1 MRKTKLFFTNALL
14 LSGVNILIRLI
25 SVSFNAF
32 IAVKV
37 GEECMGLFTLVTS
50 VYGLAVTFATSGVS
64 LAVVSLVSGIL
75 AKAEKNGEDP
85 PSAKLKKVMLAA
97 VFYSLFFGALTGT
110 VIYVFSDFIGTHLL
124 GDARTIMS
132 LRVFAVSLGPI
143 AVSTALCGYFT
154 GSRRVYKNAI
164 VTVCEQFVKIFVI
177 IIGLVLIAPAGI
189 EWACLAIV
197 GGGAV
202 SEAASLVSAL
212 ILYLTDKTRRGKKNV
227 QPKSSERLGTNIRKV
242 AALGLP
248 VAFGSYARQG
258 LLTAEHLAIPWGLG
272 RYGLDKSESL
282 AAYGVMHGM
291 VMPLVMFPSAVL
303 YAFAGLLVP
312 ELSECR
318 AIGDTKRIIS
328 IGEKVFRASLLFS
341 VCVAGIFLSFSDV
354 IGMSMYKSPE
364 ASRQL
369 HLIAALIPVMYLDSA
384 VDGML
389 KGLGEQVYC
398 MKVNVVDSAMCL
410 VLVFILVPTF
420 GIDGYIALLI
430 ISEIINAS
438 LSIMRLVKVTG
449 LKIRVF
455 KWMVL
460 PFLSV
465 LGATLIT
472 KLILALFD
480 ITAGMALPIA
490 ICATVYIVFCFAFRV
505 IKTEDF
511 KIKLAVKKKENICQH
526 KEKTVA

>member
-1 MRKTKLFFTNALL
+1 MKKTKLFFINALM
-14 LSGVNILIRLI
+14 LSGVNILMRLI

-50 VYGLAVTFATSGVS
+50 VYGLAVTFATSGVN
-64 LAVVSLVSGIL
+64 LAVVSLVSGII
-75 AKAEKNGEDP
+75 AKAEKNGEGDP
-85 PSAKLKKVMLAA
+85 SPKLRKVMLAA
-97 VFYSLFFGALTGT
+97 VFYSLFFGVLTGT
-110 VIYVFSDFIGTHLL
+110 FIYAFSDFIGTKLL
-124 GDARTIMS
+124 GDARTVAS
-132 LRVFAVSLGPI
+132 LKVFAVSLAPI
-143 AVSTALCGYFT
+143 AVSTALGGYFT
-154 GSRRVYKNAI
+154 GARRVYKNA
-164 VTVCEQFVKIFVI
+164 VVSVCEQFVKIFVI
-177 IIGLVLIAPAGI
+177 IGGLVLIAPAGI

-202 SEAASLVSAL
+202 SEAASLVSSL
-212 ILYLTDKTRRGKKNV
+212 VLYLTDKKRRGKGDAGLSKKDEGVFSNV
-227 QPKSSERLGTNIRKV
+227 RRV

-248 VAFGSYARQG
+248 VALGSYARQG
-258 LLTAEHLAIPWGLG
+258 LLTAEHLAIPWGLA
-272 RYGLDKSESL
+272 RYGLGKSESL

-318 AIGDTKRIIS
+318 AVGDSKRIIS

-341 VCVAGIFLSFSDV
+341 ICVAGIFLSFSDV
-354 IGMSMYKSPE
+354 IGMSMYQSAE

-369 HLIAALIPVMYLDSA
+369 HLIAALIPIMYLDSA

-398 MKVNVVDSAMCL
+398 MKVNVADSAMCL

-438 LSIMRLVKVTG
+438 LSILRLVKVTG

-455 KWMVL
+455 EWMVL
-460 PFLSV
+460 PFISV
-465 LGATLIT
+465 LGATFIT
-472 KLILALFD
+472 KLICALSD
-480 ITAGMALPIA
+480 TSDGMALPIA
-490 ICATVYIVFCFAFRV
+490 ICAVIYIIFCFAFRI
-505 IKTEDF
+505 IKAEE
-511 KIKLAVKKKENICQH
+511 IKVKLFS
-526 KEKTVA
+526 EK